1 VLVVDDAEDVAAA
14 MATAVE
20 LDGYEVRIATDGQQA
35 LAIVHDYVPECVLLD
50 IDMPGM
56 GGIEVARQLRTL
68 YANDV
73 VLIAV
78 TGWGEEDL
86 RVTPKFADFDHYL
99 RKPVDPAA
107 FRLLLPPLD
116 DDGALDPQPGTM
128 GGGPR

>member
-1 VLVVDDAEDVAAA
+1 MSKAFRVLVVDDAEDLAAA
-14 MATAVE
+14 MATALK
-20 LDGYEVRIATDGQQA
+20 LDGYEVRTATDGQQA
-35 LAIVHDYVPECVLLD
+35 LASMHDYFSECVLLD

-68 YANDV
+68 YGSDV

-86 RVTPKFADFDHYL
+86 RVSPEFADFDHYL

-107 FRLLLPPLD
+107 LQMLLSPLD
-116 DDGALDPQPGTM
+116 
-128 GGGPR
+128 

>member
-1 VLVVDDAEDVAAA
+1 MLVVDDAEDVAAA

-35 LAIVHDYVPECVLLD
+35 LAIVQDYVPGCVLLD

-56 GGIEVARQLRTL
+56 GGIEVARHMRTL
-68 YANDV
+68 YGSDV

-78 TGWGEEDL
+78 TGWGEEGL
-86 RVTPKFADFDHYL
+86 RVSSEFADFDHYL

-107 FRLLLPPLD
+107 LRLLLPPLD
-116 DDGALDPQPGTM
+116 DALDPQPGPT
-128 GGGPR
+128 GGPR